1 MVSRSL
7 VSFSGQLGSRTARGL
22 PTSAGGLR
30 LSNIEGIAA
39 RHFPYLRPDLPPAG
53 LGTAFADFP
62 AVMPNPSI
70 LQLRLNHATDTHC
83 AVGRTPALQVVLW
96 VWIASFVFVAS
107 AQAEAISTSIPTA
120 ASFAALDLFDSTPRE
135 VAVMFEVSPREVP
148 GQVNVHFSREFV
160 ATLEPGVRPSE
171 VRVVI
176 PAETVEEH
184 LLGAQKPIPNSFSDF
199 VWTFDVETGHVI
211 SAAMNGRVTPE
222 LDWGFMTSH
231 TEVDIEIEMGTARIG
246 GFRKPRHVL
255 GQLIFSYCTDAEDE
269 GCRLV
274 ETLPFDRTTGYVNAV
289 GRVWVQSSFKDV
301 FNFSPMGEA
310 IFREVVLPAHSA
322 ATTDV
327 AIDLSH
333 SSGHPLLPAVSAP
346 LSVEAGGLK

>member
-1 MVSRSL
+1 VGRSF
-7 VSFSGQLGSRTARGL
+7 VSFSGQTGLRAARGV
-22 PTSAGGLR
+22 PSSAGGVCI
-30 LSNIEGIAA
+30 SNIEGIAA
-39 RHFPYLRPDLPPAG
+39 RQFHCLRPDLPPPG
-53 LGTAFADFP
+53 LGTAFATFS

-83 AVGRTPALQVVLW
+83 AVGRTPALHVVLW
-96 VWIASFVFVAS
+96 VMIASFAFVAS
-107 AQAEAISTSIPTA
+107 AQAESVSTSIPTA
-120 ASFAALDLFDSTPRE
+120 ASFAALDLFDSTPRK

-148 GQVNVHFSREFV
+148 GQVNVQFSREFV
-160 ATLEPGVRPSE
+160 ATLEPGLRPSE

-176 PAETVEEH
+176 PAQTVEEH

-246 GFRKPRHVL
+246 GFRAPRHVL

-269 GCRLV
+269 DCRVV

-289 GRVWVQSSFKDV
+289 GRVWVHSSFKDV

-310 IFREVVLPAHSA
+310 IFREVVVPAHA
-322 ATTDV
+322 AAKAVV
-327 AIDLSH
+327 AIDLSDSPGP
-333 SSGHPLLPAVSAP
+333 SSLPAVST
-346 LSVEAGGLK
+346 SVSADFGVLQ

>member
-1 MVSRSL
+1 V
-7 VSFSGQLGSRTARGL
+7 
-22 PTSAGGLR
+22 P
-30 LSNIEGIAA
+30 LSIEGIAQ
-39 RHFPYLRPDLPPAG
+39 RHCPCLRPDLPPLG
-53 LGTAFADFP
+53 LGIAFALSHP
-62 AVMPNPSI
+62 VTPNPS
-70 LQLRLNHATDTHC
+70 LPQLKMNHASDTQC
-83 AVGRTPALQVVLW
+83 SVGRFPALRVTLL
-96 VWIASFVFVAS
+96 VWIASFAFVAS
-107 AQAEAISTSIPTA
+107 AQAEAVSTSVPTA
-120 ASFAALDLFDSTPRE
+120 ASFAALDLFDATPRE

-160 ATLEPGVRPSE
+160 AMLEPGVRPSE

-176 PAETVEEH
+176 PAQTVEAH
-184 LLGAQKPIPNSFSDF
+184 LLGTQKPIPNSFSDF

-211 SAAMNGRVTPE
+211 SAAMNGRVAPE
-222 LDWGFMTSH
+222 LDWGFMKSH
-231 TEVDIEIEMGTARIG
+231 TEVDIEIEMGTTRIG

>member
-1 MVSRSL
+1 MGRSF
-7 VSFSGQLGSRTARGL
+7 VSFSGQTGLRAARGVRS
-22 PTSAGGLR
+22 SAGGVCI
-30 LSNIEGIAA
+30 SNIEGIAA
-39 RHFPYLRPDLPPAG
+39 RQFHCLRPDLPPPG
-53 LGTAFADFP
+53 LGTAFATFS

-83 AVGRTPALQVVLW
+83 AVGRTPALHVVLW
-96 VWIASFVFVAS
+96 VMIASFAFVAS
-107 AQAEAISTSIPTA
+107 AQAESVSTSIPTA
-120 ASFAALDLFDSTPRE
+120 AAFAALDLFDSTPRK

-148 GQVNVHFSREFV
+148 GQVNVQFSREFV
-160 ATLEPGVRPSE
+160 ATLEPGLRPSE

-176 PAETVEEH
+176 PAQTVEEH

-231 TEVDIEIEMGTARIG
+231 IEADIEIEMGTARIG
-246 GFRKPRHVL
+246 GFRAPRHVL
-255 GQLIFSYCTDAEDE
+255 GQVIFSYCTDAEDE
-269 GCRLV
+269 DCSVV

-289 GRVWVQSSFKDV
+289 GRVWVHSSFKDV

-310 IFREVVLPAHSA
+310 IFREVVVPAHA
-322 ATTDV
+322 AAKAVV
-327 AIDLSH
+327 AIDLSDSPGP
-333 SSGHPLLPAVSAP
+333 SSLPAVST
-346 LSVEAGGLK
+346 SVSADVGVLQ